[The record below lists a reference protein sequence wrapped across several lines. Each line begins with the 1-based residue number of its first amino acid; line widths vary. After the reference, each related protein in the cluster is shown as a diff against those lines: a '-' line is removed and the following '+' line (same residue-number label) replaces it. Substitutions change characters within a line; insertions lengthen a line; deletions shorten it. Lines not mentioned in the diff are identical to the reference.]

1 MAEYLNLIAGGDQA
15 RRVGLRSP
23 VYPAVERALKMCT
36 GYFEKH
42 VLASSEE
49 GGQDILAS
57 VESQKKLLA
66 VIGDTKF
73 EDSMLD
79 SWKGDGATT
88 RERWAELCKELSREN
103 KRQSK
108 GGRPG
113 PLTHRKNEIILQYTY
128 PRIDIAVSQ
137 HMNHLLK
144 SPLVVHPKTGR
155 VCVPI
160 DHEDVENF
168 DPFSVPTITDL
179 LKELDEYDSSHVEE
193 ELGGRVVK
201 NFQKTSLLPAIEV
214 FDRFL
219 TGCADEARAE
229 KAVAKDVEMATA
241 ADTGNW

>member
-15 RRVGLRSP
+15 RKVGLRSP

-103 KRQSK
+103 KRRW
-108 GGRPG
+108 GRHTARREEMKCATTRNAN
-113 PLTHRKNEIILQYTY
+113 LEESQLLLLLRTIFQCKRKLSVLEEFCV
-128 PRIDIAVSQ
+128 A
-137 HMNHLLK
+137 
-144 SPLVVHPKTGR
+144 LV
-155 VCVPI
+155 
-160 DHEDVENF
+160 
-168 DPFSVPTITDL
+168 
-179 LKELDEYDSSHVEE
+179 
-193 ELGGRVVK
+193 
-201 NFQKTSLLPAIEV
+201 
-214 FDRFL
+214 
-219 TGCADEARAE
+219 
-229 KAVAKDVEMATA
+229 
-241 ADTGNW
+241 